1 MILNTVFLN
10 VEIKATCH
18 DLEKIRQKLTTMN
31 ADFIGLDKQTDTYFN
46 VVKGRL
52 KLREGN
58 IENNLIF
65 YDRENKAGPKKS
77 NFQLL
82 KIPDPQALKTM
93 LENSLGI
100 KMIVEKEREIFFV
113 ENVKIHLD
121 RVLALGTFVE
131 IEASNLNAPHS
142 FEKLQEQCNYFIQLF
157 EIKERDLLH
166 DSYSDMMLR
175 LKEPI

>member
-82 KIPDPQALKTM
+82 KIQRSPETAA
-93 LENSLGI
+93 N
-100 KMIVEKEREIFFV
+100 
-113 ENVKIHLD
+113 
-121 RVLALGTFVE
+121 
-131 IEASNLNAPHS
+131 
-142 FEKLQEQCNYFIQLF
+142 
-157 EIKERDLLH
+157 
-166 DSYSDMMLR
+166 
-175 LKEPI
+175 